1 MMFRENDIRKLRLI
15 IREVVHVEKPKE
27 YGASSY
33 MWFASG
39 DADTS
44 DQENYNL

>member
-1 MMFRENDIRKLRLI
+1 MMMPIGNTWI
-15 IREVVHVEKPKE
+15 VHVEKPKE

-44 DQENYNL
+44 DQENYNP